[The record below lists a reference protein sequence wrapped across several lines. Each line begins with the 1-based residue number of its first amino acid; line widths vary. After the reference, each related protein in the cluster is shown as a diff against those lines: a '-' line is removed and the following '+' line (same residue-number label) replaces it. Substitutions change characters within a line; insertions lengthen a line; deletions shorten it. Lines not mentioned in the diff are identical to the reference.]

1 MDDPS
6 TDAGTQAVAE
16 MQHHI
21 ETIAAAMTSKGRP
34 ITPDGVVEVA
44 RVAVPHAQHVGITL
58 LRADRPPTNAGSTDS
73 AHPRARPTPIRAARR
88 TLPGRS
94 HRPTRGKNP

>member
-58 LRADRPPTNAGSTDS
+58 LRVDRPPTNAGSTDGVPEELDQLQFELRDGPCLTPPP
-73 AHPRARPTPIRAARR
+73 AHP
-88 TLPGRS
+88 S
-94 HRPTRGKNP
+94 W